1 MTAMVKILFF
11 RMTDD
16 VWSSK
21 MMADGEDTLKGSIR
35 ATREGEGVNRR

>member
-1 MTAMVKILFF
+1 MTGNDEDTFF

-21 MMADGEDTLKGSIR
+21 MMADGEYTFFS
-35 ATREGEGVNRR
+35 E